1 MAKRKE
7 AEQFIL
13 KYIDKILPKGY
24 SVQLYKDMFA
34 RMTDAEFEQFIN
46 DLESGKQHL
55 VLYAPNMQET
65 KLNTKRNIEIAKEL
79 GHDFFQR
86 LWIGQNKDTPTYLT
100 PVKYM
105 VVDMPVRRASQ
116 LLTKKIKIPEHNKS
130 VDILT
135 GQPTAKSK
143 GSRVSFEEMKI
154 LAAMGLDNCIVE
166 MMKFRGGDLKG
177 FNAMNA
183 MISRYG
189 TANLKTLNNFSSG
202 VESTKTFSTYLRA
215 MHFKTNL

>member
-1 MAKRKE
+1 MGKRKE

-13 KYIDKILPKGY
+13 TYLDKLLPGGH
-24 SVQLYKDMFA
+24 SVKLYKEKFA
-34 RMTDAEFEQFIN
+34 NMDDEQFDTFMK
-46 DLESGKQHL
+46 DLKSGAQHL
-55 VLYAPNMQET
+55 VLYAPNMQEQR
-65 KLNTKRNIEIAKEL
+65 LNLKRNLDIAKEL
-79 GHDFFQR
+79 NYDFFQR
-86 LWIGQNKDTPTYLT
+86 IWIGQRGNTPAYLT

-105 VVDMPVRRASQ
+105 VLDLPVRRASQ

-135 GQPTAKSK
+135 GQPTGKSK
-143 GSRVSFEEMKI
+143 GSRVSFDEMKI

-166 MMKFRGGDLKG
+166 MLKYRGGDLKG

-189 TANLKTLNNFSSG
+189 VASIKTLSNFSSG
-202 VESTKTFSTYLRA
+202 VESTKTFSTFLKA

>member
-13 KYIDKILPKGY
+13 KYLDKILPKGY
-24 SVQLYKDMFA
+24 SVKLYKDMFA
-34 RMTDAEFEQFIN
+34 QMTDVEFEQYMS

-65 KLNTKRNIEIAKEL
+65 QLNTKRNIEIAKEL

-86 LWIGQNKDTPTYLT
+86 LWIGKNNDTPTYLT
-100 PVKYM
+100 PIKYM

-189 TANLKTLNNFSSG
+189 TANLKTLNNFASG